1 MRMFFPSICWEFVC
15 LQWLQLTQLT
25 NGYGNVPSFG
35 NSATHV
41 EFIGILRRASPPRRV
56 KKFTRQVW
64 VKKLTIRIF
73 LWPFGWWWANWW
85 KIFPILSSEFLVPR
99 LSSWEHFGSWNRIA
113 GTDAQLPVA
122 FLGGTWWNN
131 SWDSARKAHWCMSF
145 ATPQTCLEL
154 SRTTKNYMV
163 APLISEGT
171 HQFKMAFM
179 DAPSPP
185 TASFLAS
192 KLDRFGGKSG
202 YPTVHKKMAHQDFL
216 ICPQDTQN
224 QDVFSLL
231 VNEISVAIYIDVSC
245 RSMRWI
251 SLNW

>member
-1 MRMFFPSICWEFVC
+1 MSQASE
-15 LQWLQLTQLT
+15 TQLPML
-25 NGYGNVPSFG
+25 NSSESWGGLHHPDVWKNSPGRFG
-35 NSATHV
+35 LRSWQS
-41 EFIGILRRASPPRRV
+41 EFFCDLLDGGEQIGGKYS
-56 KKFTRQVW
+56 
-64 VKKLTIRIF
+64 
-73 LWPFGWWWANWW
+73 
-85 KIFPILSSEFLVPR
+85 LSSEFLVPR

-131 SWDSARKAHWCMSF
+131 SWDSARKAYWCSF
-145 ATPQTCLEL
+145 RSPQTCLEL

-171 HQFKMAFM
+171 HQFKIAFM

-202 YPTVHKKMAHQDFL
+202 YPTVDKKMAHQDFL